1 MTNTEK
7 LLKKITSTALA
18 TLLGAAL
25 AVSTVD
31 MPRLYAAETPA
42 SQQSGTEQSPGAEQQ
57 SGTEQTP
64 SAEQPAGAEQPASA
78 EQTPSAEQQPAG
90 AEQQPGGTEQ
100 TPGTTQ
106 PVQAEK
112 TLVCNE
118 DAYAVLVTYTA
129 EAQIPDGATLSV
141 EEAET
146 ADLNTKTGSLLGCIP
161 SMMRYTKC
169 LDIRILV
176 NGQPIKPAKEVVVR
190 ILLKDIDE
198 IGGENLLK
206 IVRYA
211 DENADPEI
219 VEAGISE
226 GELEIPAQTEPENPA
241 GGTPGSTTP
250 ENPAGGTP
258 ESTTPENPAGG
269 TPESTTPESPAGITP
284 GSTTS
289 EPAPTPATL
298 L

>member
-64 SAEQPAGAEQPASA
+64 SAEQPAGAEQPAST
-78 EQTPSAEQQPAG
+78 EQTPGAEQQPG
-90 AEQQPGGTEQ
+90 TEQQPGGTEQ

-106 PVQAEK
+106 PVQTEK
-112 TLVCNE
+112 TLGCNE
-118 DAYAVLVTYTA
+118 DAYAVTVTYTA
-129 EAQIPDGATLSV
+129 DAQIPDGATLSV
-141 EEAET
+141 KETET
-146 ADLNTKTGSLLGCIP
+146 ADLNTKTGSLLNCIP

-169 LDIRILV
+169 LDIRILA

-198 IGGENLLK
+198 IGAENQLK
-206 IVRYA
+206 IVRFA

-219 VEAGISE
+219 VEAVISE
-226 GELEIPAQTEPENPA
+226 GELE
-241 GGTPGSTTP
+241 
-250 ENPAGGTP
+250 
-258 ESTTPENPAGG
+258 
-269 TPESTTPESPAGITP
+269 SPA
-284 GSTTS
+284 
-289 EPAPTPATL
+289 
-298 L
+298 